1 MARDMNANKQTIE
14 IEADIQTT
22 GSKPLTYELLYIFI
36 YLLGF
41 QILAL
46 RFWLWLRFFF
56 TPKQSLESR
65 SLCINL

>member
-22 GSKPLTYELLYIFI
+22 GSKPLTYELLYICI

-56 TPKQSLESR
+56 TPK
-65 SLCINL
+65 